1 MDDAMVRMFS
11 MSGRRKDL
19 FLFWCGGMIG
29 KFNLHPYHPLEGAAK
44 VKAIG
49 HFWCTPRDRPV

>member
-1 MDDAMVRMFS
+1 MVRMFS